1 MLISPFDNIGALQFI
16 DDGIIQE
23 TNHKRKSG
31 EKKATKQSINC
42 HKVEMERW
50 IGRKIDKSDVEYM
63 WRNKTNNG
71 NEEGEGV
78 N

>member
-1 MLISPFDNIGALQFI
+1 MLISPFDNIGALQFV

-42 HKVEMERW
+42 HKV
-50 IGRKIDKSDVEYM
+50 DVDM
-63 WRNKTNNG
+63 RDLCCIRR
-71 NEEGEGV
+71 
-78 N
+78 